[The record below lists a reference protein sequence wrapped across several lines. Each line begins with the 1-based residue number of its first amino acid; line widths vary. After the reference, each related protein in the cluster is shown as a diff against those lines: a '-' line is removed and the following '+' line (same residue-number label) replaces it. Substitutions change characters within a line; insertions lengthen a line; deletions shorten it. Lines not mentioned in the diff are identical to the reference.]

1 MPGPGGV
8 HRGRGMEPAA
18 EILRK
23 ADELG
28 VNLVVRRTHGKGLL
42 ERVFRGA

>member
-8 HRGRGMEPAA
+8 HRGRGMEPTA
-18 EILRK
+18 EILGK

-28 VNLVVRRTHGKGLL
+28 VNLVVRRTHEKGLL
-42 ERVFRGA
+42 KHVFRGA

>member
-1 MPGPGGV
+1 MPGPGGI
-8 HRGRGMEPAA
+8 HRDRGMEPAA
-18 EILRK
+18 EILRM

-42 ERVFRGA
+42 KHVLRGA